1 MTVRLAVA
9 AAAVALGAASAT
21 AQGPSAPY
29 TPRLERPVLTSG
41 SGAQRLPIDVALLS
55 SAAPF
60 ETVRS
65 AGRPEALRWRAQ
77 GGLSDLRLFAME
89 GGGPREIGHL
99 LIYPDTGDPQW
110 VSGAILPIAPMERA
124 NRKTSGFEVD
134 LDGAHAVDML
144 RVEGLP
150 VPFLK
155 PFALEGSGDR
165 EHWTLLVPDG
175 TLFDLPVERLRHV
188 TIPFQQGA
196 YRYVR
201 VTWDDTHSGRVPL
214 PRSVFARRAVGGTP
228 PPSLAAELAF
238 ERRASEPGRS
248 RYRVRLPRARLPIV
262 ALSLDVG
269 GGHVFRTVVATESRM
284 VGMEAVPAEIGRAT
298 IARLTRSGT
307 TAVQLRVPI
316 ASPREPELD
325 LVVEDGNNP
334 PLDLK
339 GVVAEFAE
347 MPWIYFEAP
356 SAPVV
361 ARYGDSRAAAPS
373 YDLEAARGSIRIAEV
388 PEAKWGEPREMAASS
403 SPAPPAPMPD
413 TGAAID
419 PAGFRFQ
426 RTLPEGPGGLTVLT
440 LDAAILA
447 NSRGPE
453 ARFADVRIVD
463 ASGRQV
469 PYVVERREE
478 PQTID
483 LELKPF
489 APTARD
495 LRSEAGRQLSAYT
508 FRLPYRNLPSL
519 RLVLDTSARVFTRS
533 VQVGVE
539 RPPDRRRRER
549 WFDVKASSQ
558 WQHAD
563 EATPAP
569 PLTLAVGDSEEVD
582 LVIVVDEGDNRAL
595 PITALR
601 ALLPTYRLRF
611 YRPES
616 SLRVVYGRDDLP
628 TPQYDLALL
637 APQVMGAEAHEI
649 VAASDTAPASGASAE
664 LLSPR
669 VFWIGLGI
677 AVVALLGV
685 IAKLVK
691 N

>member
-1 MTVRLAVA
+1 
-9 AAAVALGAASAT
+9 
-21 AQGPSAPY
+21 
-29 TPRLERPVLTSG
+29 
-41 SGAQRLPIDVALLS
+41 
-55 SAAPF
+55 
-60 ETVRS
+60 
-65 AGRPEALRWRAQ
+65 
-77 GGLSDLRLFAME
+77 
-89 GGGPREIGHL
+89 
-99 LIYPDTGDPQW
+99 
-110 VSGAILPIAPMERA
+110 
-124 NRKTSGFEVD
+124 
-134 LDGAHAVDML
+134 ML

-175 TLFDLPVERLRHV
+175 TLFDLPVERLRQV
-188 TIPFQQGA
+188 TIPFQPGA
-196 YRYVR
+196 YRYLR
-201 VTWDDTHSGRVPL
+201 VTWDDTHSGRVPS
-214 PRSVFARRAVGGTP
+214 PRSVFARRSASGAP
-228 PPSLAAELAF
+228 RPALSAELAF

-262 ALSLDVG
+262 ALALDVG
-269 GGHVFRTVVATESRM
+269 GGHVFRTVVVTESRLS
-284 VGMEAVPAEIGRAT
+284 GIEAVPAEIGRAT

-307 TAVQLRVPI
+307 TAVQTRIPI
-316 ASPREPELD
+316 APPREPELD
-325 LVVEDGNNP
+325 LVIDDGNNP
-334 PLDLK
+334 RLELK

-361 ARYGDSRAAAPS
+361 ARYGDPRAAAPS

-388 PEAKWGEPREMAASS
+388 PEAKWGEPHEMAAPS
-403 SPAPPAPMPD
+403 SPATPAVMPE
-413 TGAAID
+413 TGAPID

-440 LDAAILA
+440 LDAAMLA

-453 ARFADVRIVD
+453 ARFADVRLVD

-469 PYVVERREE
+469 PYVIERREE

-489 APTARD
+489 APKAHD
-495 LRSEAGRQLSAYT
+495 LRSEAGRQRSAYVL
-508 FRLPYRNLPSL
+508 RLPYPSLPSL
-519 RLVLDTSARVFTRS
+519 RLVLETSARVFTRS

-539 RPPDRRRRER
+539 RPPDRRRRDT
-549 WFDVKASSQ
+549 WFDVKAAMR

-563 EATPAP
+563 EGTAAPA
-569 PLTLAVGDSEEVD
+569 LTLAVGLSEDAD
-582 LVIVVDEGDNRAL
+582 LVIVVDEGDNRPL
-595 PITALR
+595 PIVAVR

-611 YRPES
+611 YRPAG

-628 TPQYDLALL
+628 IPQYDLALL

-649 VAASDTAPASGASAE
+649 AAASETAPTSGATVE

-677 AVVALLGV
+677 AVVALLGI